1 MMKIYFESYGC
12 TLNKSEAGLYVNS
25 LLKDGSTLVDNPA
38 DADLSVISTC
48 VVIKHTENRMLSRI
62 QELSSKSK
70 VRVMGCLPPVSAGT
84 LESDSIEVLHP
95 REMRAFYYGALDD
108 IEIREPSIF
117 DGIPINQ
124 GCTGNCNFCISR
136 VARGKLISR
145 PVSKI
150 ASQVRMQIERGIGEV
165 RISSLDTAAY
175 GKDTGVRLPNL
186 MREICSIEGDFM
198 LRVGMMEP
206 RNTFEI
212 VDDLLNSYSDPK
224 VFRFL
229 HLPVQSGDDR
239 ILESMNREYKLD
251 EFLKI
256 TEKFRNSYPDGTL
269 STDIIS
275 GYPEDDEESF
285 QNTLNM
291 LERTK
296 PEIVNITRFSPR
308 QYTKDFNR
316 KVPDSGKVK
325 RWTAE
330 YTEMHRNIIKER
342 MENLIGRTESIFLTE
357 RVKDGTTMG
366 RDQSYRAVVV
376 PGEHPLYSR
385 IDVELVDHGGTYLIG
400 KPLI

>member
-25 LLKDGSTLVDNPA
+25 LLKDGSTLVNNPA

-186 MREICSIEGDFM
+186 IREICSIEGDFM

>member
-145 PVSKI
+145 PVNKI
-150 ASQVRMQIERGIGEV
+150 VSQVRMQIERGIGEV

-186 MREICSIEGDFM
+186 IREICSIEGDFM

-308 QYTKDFNR
+308 QYTKDFIR

>member
-186 MREICSIEGDFM
+186 IREICSIEGDFM

-239 ILESMNREYKLD
+239 ILESMNREYKVD

-308 QYTKDFNR
+308 QYTKDFIR

>member
-1 MMKIYFESYGC
+1 MKIYFESYGC

-25 LLKDGSTLVDNPA
+25 LLREGSTIVDNPA

-48 VVIKHTENRMLSRI
+48 MVIKHTENRMLSRI
-62 QELSSKSK
+62 QELSSKSR
-70 VRVMGCLPPVSAGT
+70 VRVMGCLPPVSGGT
-84 LESDSIEVLHP
+84 LESDTIEVLHP
-95 REMRAFYYGALDD
+95 REMRSFYYGALDD
-108 IEIREPSIF
+108 IEIREPSLF

-136 VARGKLISR
+136 VARGKLLSR
-145 PVSKI
+145 PVNKI
-150 ASQVRMQIERGIGEV
+150 TSQIRMQLERNIGEV

-175 GKDTGVRLPNL
+175 GKDTGVRLPSL
-186 MREICSIEGDFM
+186 IREICSIEGDFM

>member
-186 MREICSIEGDFM
+186 IREICSIEGDFM

>member
-25 LLKDGSTLVDNPA
+25 LLKDGSTLVNNPA
-38 DADLSVISTC
+38 DADLSVVSTC

-186 MREICSIEGDFM
+186 IREICSIEGDFM